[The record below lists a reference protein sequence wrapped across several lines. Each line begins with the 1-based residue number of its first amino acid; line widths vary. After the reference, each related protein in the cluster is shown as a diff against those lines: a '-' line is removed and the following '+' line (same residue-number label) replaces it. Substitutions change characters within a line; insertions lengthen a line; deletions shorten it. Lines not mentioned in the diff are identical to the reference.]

1 MPVSVFGRQI
11 SPAPSHKLSL
21 RRPSPGGPSL
31 NLVQST
37 SLVLALALGAL
48 AAALQASDAP
58 ARVPV
63 VFPDGA
69 TQATLAGRIVGRTGN
84 DHVLRVEAGQTLRVT
99 LHADSSMAYFNVR
112 APGSDEAIFIGST
125 RGSHYRG
132 VVRRGGDYVIRT
144 YLMAAGARR
153 GQSSNYR
160 LDISLAHEP
169 PAPPRSPAQSL
180 PHPPRAAAAPS
191 SAFPLRPTKE
201 VMP

>member
-1 MPVSVFGRQI
+1 MNQV
-11 SPAPSHKLSL
+11 K
-21 RRPSPGGPSL
+21 
-31 NLVQST
+31 ST

-63 VFPDGA
+63 VFPNGA

-99 LHADSSMAYFNVR
+99 LHADSGMAYFNVL
-112 APGSDEAIFIGST
+112 APGSDEAVFIGST
-125 RGSHYRG
+125 SGSHYRG
-132 VVRRGGDYVIRT
+132 VVRRSGDYIIRT

-160 LDISLAHEP
+160 LDIALAHEP
-169 PAPPRSPAQSL
+169 PAPPRSPAQPLSA
-180 PHPPRAAAAPS
+180 PDPSRAAAAPS
-191 SAFPLRPTKE
+191 SVFPLPTHKE